1 VISGGKK
8 RKAASFSPTL
18 FDKQDDCSDCIAVRY
33 SKGHYSVKRFKHA
46 VEVRMKNIRN
56 ILVWTLAFGL
66 FGLLLWAARLS
77 GNPWMDAPEKN
88 IALFG
93 LIGGIT
99 GCVLASSPSATK

>member
-1 VISGGKK
+1 MEVS
-8 RKAASFSPTL
+8 L
-18 FDKQDDCSDCIAVRY
+18 
-33 SKGHYSVKRFKHA
+33 KHI
-46 VEVRMKNIRN
+46 VN

-77 GNPWMDAPEKN
+77 GNPWLDAPEKS

-99 GCVLASSPSATK
+99 GCVLASSPTAIK